1 MTKRDGN
8 SKACLSSTGHRS
20 GKTQKQ
26 LGPIIKGNSF
36 VLDWHLK
43 DRHLVSCQRQPLW
56 PTRYLQMRELTL
68 TYRRDAMGRWV
79 RCGDDT
85 SCHHRR
91 VFASKRIIIRAV
103 REMKSVD
110 IGRCGFHNYFFVGH
124 VDLSIW
130 IRRFLSIN

>member
-1 MTKRDGN
+1 ME
-8 SKACLSSTGHRS
+8 SVEACLSLTAHRS

-56 PTRYLQMRELTL
+56 PTRYLQTRELTL
-68 TYRRDAMGRWV
+68 TYRWDAMGRWV
-79 RCGDDT
+79 RCDAVMI
-85 SCHHRR
+85 HRAIIHRR

-110 IGRCGFHNYFFVGH
+110 IGRCGFHNYFFVCWH

-130 IRRFLSIN
+130 IRGFLGIN